1 MAEMILVVDDETEIA
16 ELVEVYLKNEG
27 YLVKKAS
34 CAAEALHI
42 ADTQPIALALLDVML
57 PDLDGFTLCRKIREK
72 HLFPLIMLTAKTED
86 VDKITGL
93 TLGADDYITK
103 PFNPLEVVARVK
115 TQLRRY
121 IRYNQTAPEPA
132 PAAVYD
138 CGGLYIDHE
147 SHTCTLYGKPLSLT
161 PLEFEILWYLCSRK
175 GHVVSSEE
183 LFEAVWAKNI
193 WTTTIP
199 LWHTLPACGKKWA
212 NCPASPSGSKRYGA
226 WGTRSMNKQN
236 SKHKKLV
243 QFWLCGIGFTI
254 GMVVLFGL
262 GYILC
267 HLVTWQSYETPY
279 ILLKMAEFGIA
290 PVLFL
295 AGWGFLIY
303 RFFFYVPRAVSDRS
317 RAIRR
322 LWLRT
327 VLLLFLSI
335 VLWLGL
341 MILLL
346 VGISS
351 LLRWDIVWNG
361 SASMAYILQTIRFL
375 TPFLAIVGVVVI
387 SLLLFRKP
395 FSYLQEIVQAAEQ
408 MQQEPEKPITL
419 SAPVKTIQDEL
430 NRLRESSNQ
439 NALAAKEAEQRKND
453 LIVYLAHDLKTP
465 LTSVIGYL
473 SLLQDEPEIS
483 QELRAKYTGIALNK
497 AQRLEELINQFFEIT
512 RFQLTH
518 MELEWETIHF
528 SRMLEQT
535 AFEFQPILE
544 EKHLQLQT
552 EIAPD
557 VKLTCD
563 PDKLERVVDNLIRNA
578 ISYSYP
584 DTAISL
590 EMHTTEEYAVLT
602 ICNTGRTISPEKL
615 DRIFEQFFRGD
626 SSRATATGGAGLGLA
641 IAKQITELHGGTIKA
656 DSRNEQIRFTVTLPL
671 RQKIV

>member
-1 MAEMILVVDDETEIA
+1 
-16 ELVEVYLKNEG
+16 
-27 YLVKKAS
+27 
-34 CAAEALHI
+34 
-42 ADTQPIALALLDVML
+42 
-57 PDLDGFTLCRKIREK
+57 
-72 HLFPLIMLTAKTED
+72 
-86 VDKITGL
+86 
-93 TLGADDYITK
+93 
-103 PFNPLEVVARVK
+103 
-115 TQLRRY
+115 
-121 IRYNQTAPEPA
+121 
-132 PAAVYD
+132 
-138 CGGLYIDHE
+138 
-147 SHTCTLYGKPLSLT
+147 
-161 PLEFEILWYLCSRK
+161 
-175 GHVVSSEE
+175 
-183 LFEAVWAKNI
+183 
-193 WTTTIP
+193 
-199 LWHTLPACGKKWA
+199 
-212 NCPASPSGSKRYGA
+212 
-226 WGTRSMNKQN
+226 
-236 SKHKKLV
+236 
-243 QFWLCGIGFTI
+243 
-254 GMVVLFGL
+254 
-262 GYILC
+262 
-267 HLVTWQSYETPY
+267 
-279 ILLKMAEFGIA
+279 
-290 PVLFL
+290 
-295 AGWGFLIY
+295 
-303 RFFFYVPRAVSDRS
+303 
-317 RAIRR
+317 
-322 LWLRT
+322 
-327 VLLLFLSI
+327 
-335 VLWLGL
+335 

-351 LLRWDIVWNG
+351 LLRWDFVWNG

-375 TPFLAIVGVVVI
+375 TPFLANVGVVVI

-439 NALAAKEAEQRKND
+439 NALDPPSVSFRLFMSGVIPLQQMSGTLLD
-453 LIVYLAHDLKTP
+453 LILYLAHDLKTP

-497 AQRLEELINQFFEIT
+497 ARRLEELINQFFEIT

-552 EIAPD
+552 GIAPD

-584 DTAISL
+584 NTAISL

>member
-1 MAEMILVVDDETEIA
+1 MAANGTAVISVDRAVAGTNDSA
-16 ELVEVYLKNEG
+16 ACRHFVF
-27 YLVKKAS
+27 AS
-34 CAAEALHI
+34 
-42 ADTQPIALALLDVML
+42 
-57 PDLDGFTLCRKIREK
+57 
-72 HLFPLIMLTAKTED
+72 
-86 VDKITGL
+86 
-93 TLGADDYITK
+93 
-103 PFNPLEVVARVK
+103 
-115 TQLRRY
+115 
-121 IRYNQTAPEPA
+121 
-132 PAAVYD
+132 
-138 CGGLYIDHE
+138 
-147 SHTCTLYGKPLSLT
+147 
-161 PLEFEILWYLCSRK
+161 
-175 GHVVSSEE
+175 
-183 LFEAVWAKNI
+183 
-193 WTTTIP
+193 
-199 LWHTLPACGKKWA
+199 
-212 NCPASPSGSKRYGA
+212 
-226 WGTRSMNKQN
+226 
-236 SKHKKLV
+236 
-243 QFWLCGIGFTI
+243 
-254 GMVVLFGL
+254 L
-262 GYILC
+262 GYCL
-267 HLVTWQSYETPY
+267 ER
-279 ILLKMAEFGIA
+279 FGFHGIY
-290 PVLFL
+290 L
-295 AGWGFLIY
+295 ADNT
-303 RFFFYVPRAVSDRS
+303 FFDSVSGNC
-317 RAIRR
+317 RR
-322 LWLRT
+322 GRHFAAAFSKA
-327 VLLLFLSI
+327 VLL
-335 VLWLGL
+335 
-341 MILLL
+341 
-346 VGISS
+346 
-351 LLRWDIVWNG
+351 
-361 SASMAYILQTIRFL
+361 
-375 TPFLAIVGVVVI
+375 
-387 SLLLFRKP
+387 
-395 FSYLQEIVQAAEQ
+395 LQEIVQAAEQ

-626 SSRATATGGAGLGLA
+626 SPVPLLPAGL
-641 IAKQITELHGGTIKA
+641 
-656 DSRNEQIRFTVTLPL
+656 D
-671 RQKIV
+671 

>member
-1 MAEMILVVDDETEIA
+1 
-16 ELVEVYLKNEG
+16 
-27 YLVKKAS
+27 
-34 CAAEALHI
+34 
-42 ADTQPIALALLDVML
+42 
-57 PDLDGFTLCRKIREK
+57 
-72 HLFPLIMLTAKTED
+72 
-86 VDKITGL
+86 
-93 TLGADDYITK
+93 
-103 PFNPLEVVARVK
+103 
-115 TQLRRY
+115 
-121 IRYNQTAPEPA
+121 
-132 PAAVYD
+132 
-138 CGGLYIDHE
+138 
-147 SHTCTLYGKPLSLT
+147 
-161 PLEFEILWYLCSRK
+161 
-175 GHVVSSEE
+175 
-183 LFEAVWAKNI
+183 
-193 WTTTIP
+193 
-199 LWHTLPACGKKWA
+199 
-212 NCPASPSGSKRYGA
+212 
-226 WGTRSMNKQN
+226 MNKQN

-290 PVLFL
+290 PALFL

-395 FSYLQEIVQAAEQ
+395 FSYLQE
-408 MQQEPEKPITL
+408 
-419 SAPVKTIQDEL
+419 
-430 NRLRESSNQ
+430 
-439 NALAAKEAEQRKND
+439 KEAEQRKND

-497 AQRLEELINQFFEIT
+497 ARRLEELINQFFEIT

-584 DTAISL
+584 NTAISL

>member
-1 MAEMILVVDDETEIA
+1 
-16 ELVEVYLKNEG
+16 
-27 YLVKKAS
+27 
-34 CAAEALHI
+34 
-42 ADTQPIALALLDVML
+42 
-57 PDLDGFTLCRKIREK
+57 
-72 HLFPLIMLTAKTED
+72 
-86 VDKITGL
+86 
-93 TLGADDYITK
+93 
-103 PFNPLEVVARVK
+103 
-115 TQLRRY
+115 
-121 IRYNQTAPEPA
+121 
-132 PAAVYD
+132 
-138 CGGLYIDHE
+138 
-147 SHTCTLYGKPLSLT
+147 
-161 PLEFEILWYLCSRK
+161 
-175 GHVVSSEE
+175 
-183 LFEAVWAKNI
+183 
-193 WTTTIP
+193 
-199 LWHTLPACGKKWA
+199 
-212 NCPASPSGSKRYGA
+212 
-226 WGTRSMNKQN
+226 MNKQN

-497 AQRLEELINQFFEIT
+497 ARRLEELINQFFEIT
-512 RFQLTH
+512 RFQL
-518 MELEWETIHF
+518 
-528 SRMLEQT
+528 
-535 AFEFQPILE
+535 
-544 EKHLQLQT
+544 KT

>member
-1 MAEMILVVDDETEIA
+1 
-16 ELVEVYLKNEG
+16 
-27 YLVKKAS
+27 
-34 CAAEALHI
+34 
-42 ADTQPIALALLDVML
+42 
-57 PDLDGFTLCRKIREK
+57 
-72 HLFPLIMLTAKTED
+72 
-86 VDKITGL
+86 
-93 TLGADDYITK
+93 
-103 PFNPLEVVARVK
+103 
-115 TQLRRY
+115 
-121 IRYNQTAPEPA
+121 
-132 PAAVYD
+132 
-138 CGGLYIDHE
+138 
-147 SHTCTLYGKPLSLT
+147 
-161 PLEFEILWYLCSRK
+161 
-175 GHVVSSEE
+175 
-183 LFEAVWAKNI
+183 
-193 WTTTIP
+193 
-199 LWHTLPACGKKWA
+199 
-212 NCPASPSGSKRYGA
+212 
-226 WGTRSMNKQN
+226 
-236 SKHKKLV
+236 
-243 QFWLCGIGFTI
+243 
-254 GMVVLFGL
+254 
-262 GYILC
+262 
-267 HLVTWQSYETPY
+267 
-279 ILLKMAEFGIA
+279 MAEFGIV

-295 AGWGFLIY
+295 AGGRFLIY

-563 PDKLERVVDNLIRNA
+563 PDKLDDRGCKGAPDWIIEIVSPASRRMDYYTKLFKYRTAGVREYWIVDPVKKLVMVYDFENE
-578 ISYSYP
+578 
-584 DTAISL
+584 DTEQYTFQDSIKVGIYEELRIDFA
-590 EMHTTEEYAVLT
+590 EM
-602 ICNTGRTISPEKL
+602 
-615 DRIFEQFFRGD
+615 
-626 SSRATATGGAGLGLA
+626 
-641 IAKQITELHGGTIKA
+641 
-656 DSRNEQIRFTVTLPL
+656 
-671 RQKIV
+671 

>member
-1 MAEMILVVDDETEIA
+1 
-16 ELVEVYLKNEG
+16 
-27 YLVKKAS
+27 
-34 CAAEALHI
+34 
-42 ADTQPIALALLDVML
+42 
-57 PDLDGFTLCRKIREK
+57 
-72 HLFPLIMLTAKTED
+72 
-86 VDKITGL
+86 
-93 TLGADDYITK
+93 
-103 PFNPLEVVARVK
+103 
-115 TQLRRY
+115 
-121 IRYNQTAPEPA
+121 
-132 PAAVYD
+132 
-138 CGGLYIDHE
+138 
-147 SHTCTLYGKPLSLT
+147 
-161 PLEFEILWYLCSRK
+161 
-175 GHVVSSEE
+175 
-183 LFEAVWAKNI
+183 
-193 WTTTIP
+193 
-199 LWHTLPACGKKWA
+199 
-212 NCPASPSGSKRYGA
+212 
-226 WGTRSMNKQN
+226 MNKQN

-290 PVLFL
+290 PALFL

-375 TPFLAIVGVVVI
+375 TPFLAIVGVIVI

-408 MQQEPEKPITL
+408 MQQEPEKPIT
-419 SAPVKTIQDEL
+419 
-430 NRLRESSNQ
+430 
-439 NALAAKEAEQRKND
+439 LAAKEAEQRKND

-497 AQRLEELINQFFEIT
+497 ARRLEELINQFFEIT

-552 EIAPD
+552 GIAPD

-584 DTAISL
+584 NTAISL

>member
-1 MAEMILVVDDETEIA
+1 
-16 ELVEVYLKNEG
+16 
-27 YLVKKAS
+27 
-34 CAAEALHI
+34 
-42 ADTQPIALALLDVML
+42 
-57 PDLDGFTLCRKIREK
+57 
-72 HLFPLIMLTAKTED
+72 
-86 VDKITGL
+86 
-93 TLGADDYITK
+93 
-103 PFNPLEVVARVK
+103 
-115 TQLRRY
+115 
-121 IRYNQTAPEPA
+121 
-132 PAAVYD
+132 
-138 CGGLYIDHE
+138 
-147 SHTCTLYGKPLSLT
+147 
-161 PLEFEILWYLCSRK
+161 
-175 GHVVSSEE
+175 
-183 LFEAVWAKNI
+183 
-193 WTTTIP
+193 
-199 LWHTLPACGKKWA
+199 
-212 NCPASPSGSKRYGA
+212 
-226 WGTRSMNKQN
+226 MNKQN

-290 PVLFL
+290 PALFL

-375 TPFLAIVGVVVI
+375 TPFLAIVGVIVI

-497 AQRLEELINQFFEIT
+497 ARRLEELINQFFEIT

-552 EIAPD
+552 GIAPD

-578 ISYSYP
+578 IP
-584 DTAISL
+584 IPPFHWRCT
-590 EMHTTEEYAVLT
+590 
-602 ICNTGRTISPEKL
+602 PP
-615 DRIFEQFFRGD
+615 
-626 SSRATATGGAGLGLA
+626 
-641 IAKQITELHGGTIKA
+641 
-656 DSRNEQIRFTVTLPL
+656 RNMPC
-671 RQKIV
+671 

>member
-138 CGGLYIDHE
+138 
-147 SHTCTLYGKPLSLT
+147 
-161 PLEFEILWYLCSRK
+161 
-175 GHVVSSEE
+175 
-183 LFEAVWAKNI
+183 
-193 WTTTIP
+193 
-199 LWHTLPACGKKWA
+199 CGKKWA

-408 MQQEPEKPITL
+408 MQQEPEKPIIL

-641 IAKQITELHGGTIKA
+641 IAKQITELHSGTIKA

>member
-1 MAEMILVVDDETEIA
+1 
-16 ELVEVYLKNEG
+16 
-27 YLVKKAS
+27 
-34 CAAEALHI
+34 
-42 ADTQPIALALLDVML
+42 
-57 PDLDGFTLCRKIREK
+57 
-72 HLFPLIMLTAKTED
+72 
-86 VDKITGL
+86 
-93 TLGADDYITK
+93 
-103 PFNPLEVVARVK
+103 
-115 TQLRRY
+115 
-121 IRYNQTAPEPA
+121 
-132 PAAVYD
+132 
-138 CGGLYIDHE
+138 
-147 SHTCTLYGKPLSLT
+147 
-161 PLEFEILWYLCSRK
+161 
-175 GHVVSSEE
+175 
-183 LFEAVWAKNI
+183 
-193 WTTTIP
+193 
-199 LWHTLPACGKKWA
+199 
-212 NCPASPSGSKRYGA
+212 
-226 WGTRSMNKQN
+226 MNKQN

-290 PVLFL
+290 PALFL

-375 TPFLAIVGVVVI
+375 TPFLAIVGVFVI

-497 AQRLEELINQFFEIT
+497 ARRLEELINKFFEIT

-518 MELEWETIHF
+518 MELEWEAIHF

-584 DTAISL
+584 NTAISL

>member
-1 MAEMILVVDDETEIA
+1 
-16 ELVEVYLKNEG
+16 
-27 YLVKKAS
+27 
-34 CAAEALHI
+34 
-42 ADTQPIALALLDVML
+42 
-57 PDLDGFTLCRKIREK
+57 
-72 HLFPLIMLTAKTED
+72 
-86 VDKITGL
+86 
-93 TLGADDYITK
+93 
-103 PFNPLEVVARVK
+103 
-115 TQLRRY
+115 
-121 IRYNQTAPEPA
+121 
-132 PAAVYD
+132 
-138 CGGLYIDHE
+138 
-147 SHTCTLYGKPLSLT
+147 
-161 PLEFEILWYLCSRK
+161 
-175 GHVVSSEE
+175 
-183 LFEAVWAKNI
+183 
-193 WTTTIP
+193 
-199 LWHTLPACGKKWA
+199 
-212 NCPASPSGSKRYGA
+212 
-226 WGTRSMNKQN
+226 MNKQN

-419 SAPVKTIQDEL
+419 SAPVKTFQDEL

>member
-1 MAEMILVVDDETEIA
+1 
-16 ELVEVYLKNEG
+16 
-27 YLVKKAS
+27 
-34 CAAEALHI
+34 
-42 ADTQPIALALLDVML
+42 
-57 PDLDGFTLCRKIREK
+57 
-72 HLFPLIMLTAKTED
+72 
-86 VDKITGL
+86 
-93 TLGADDYITK
+93 
-103 PFNPLEVVARVK
+103 
-115 TQLRRY
+115 
-121 IRYNQTAPEPA
+121 
-132 PAAVYD
+132 
-138 CGGLYIDHE
+138 
-147 SHTCTLYGKPLSLT
+147 
-161 PLEFEILWYLCSRK
+161 
-175 GHVVSSEE
+175 
-183 LFEAVWAKNI
+183 
-193 WTTTIP
+193 
-199 LWHTLPACGKKWA
+199 
-212 NCPASPSGSKRYGA
+212 
-226 WGTRSMNKQN
+226 MNKQN

-279 ILLKMAEFGIA
+279 ILLKMAEFSIA

-395 FSYLQEIVQAAEQ
+395 FSYL
-408 MQQEPEKPITL
+408 
-419 SAPVKTIQDEL
+419 DEL

-497 AQRLEELINQFFEIT
+497 ARRLEELINQFFEIT

-584 DTAISL
+584 NTAISL

>member
-1 MAEMILVVDDETEIA
+1 
-16 ELVEVYLKNEG
+16 
-27 YLVKKAS
+27 
-34 CAAEALHI
+34 
-42 ADTQPIALALLDVML
+42 
-57 PDLDGFTLCRKIREK
+57 
-72 HLFPLIMLTAKTED
+72 
-86 VDKITGL
+86 
-93 TLGADDYITK
+93 
-103 PFNPLEVVARVK
+103 
-115 TQLRRY
+115 
-121 IRYNQTAPEPA
+121 
-132 PAAVYD
+132 
-138 CGGLYIDHE
+138 
-147 SHTCTLYGKPLSLT
+147 
-161 PLEFEILWYLCSRK
+161 
-175 GHVVSSEE
+175 
-183 LFEAVWAKNI
+183 
-193 WTTTIP
+193 
-199 LWHTLPACGKKWA
+199 
-212 NCPASPSGSKRYGA
+212 
-226 WGTRSMNKQN
+226 MNKQN

-290 PVLFL
+290 PALFL

-375 TPFLAIVGVVVI
+375 TPFLVIVGVFVI

-578 ISYSYP
+578 ISYS
-584 DTAISL
+584 
-590 EMHTTEEYAVLT
+590 
-602 ICNTGRTISPEKL
+602 
-615 DRIFEQFFRGD
+615 
-626 SSRATATGGAGLGLA
+626 
-641 IAKQITELHGGTIKA
+641 
-656 DSRNEQIRFTVTLPL
+656 
-671 RQKIV
+671 